1 MHAINVIKMFNL
13 LQSIRHKIITNSNMN
28 KFILFK
34 MQIAWDC
41 ILSNSI
47 DYSKP
52 KLYYQNCVY
61 ILFSSIIKQNT
72 FSFVRTRG
80 K

>member
-1 MHAINVIKMFNL
+1 MHAINVIKMYNL

-34 MQIAWDC
+34 MQIARDR
-41 ILSNSI
+41 ILLNSI

-52 KLYYQNCVY
+52 KLHYQNCV
-61 ILFSSIIKQNT
+61 
-72 FSFVRTRG
+72 
-80 K
+80 

>member
-1 MHAINVIKMFNL
+1 MHAINVIIMYNL

-34 MQIAWDC
+34 MQIARDR
-41 ILSNSI
+41 ILLNSI

-52 KLYYQNCVY
+52 KLYYQNYV
-61 ILFSSIIKQNT
+61 
-72 FSFVRTRG
+72 
-80 K
+80 